1 MKTYKISDQRLR
13 ELVLEFDV
21 RVSFGAIP
29 QTIKMIQHD
38 FISSI
43 PTNDYFTDGEK
54 QALNLYFE
62 SYSTLHSKNL
72 LLFESQVD
80 EAIADWFKSAVKKVK
95 EVFGNVKEYV
105 VKLWGKIKDTFKS
118 VMIKFW
124 DWIKGK
130 VKELKAHFIKKIEKT
145 LFGPK
150 KAPLQKELKQIGESF
165 GWVRGF
171 WMRLKTD
178 PLGTLSFIG
187 DKIKAGIQSK
197 LSSLFGKAEEEEK
210 TAVAENIFNK
220 TLTEGLINTNKL
232 SLILEEEE
240 EDKGNFLTAKGW
252 KNNWIKYVWNIV
264 KILLNPVMGT
274 LGVVGAWA
282 GEKILDGASFLI
294 SKLGGPGP
302 YKFHIL
308 PELVMVGSEISG
320 IFKSTE
326 HHFMDLL
333 KPYIEIIP
341 GLETILHFW
350 HFGHKLLLGYAI
362 FESINGA
369 YNEIR
374 GTINQVSGSKDK
386 VEKKVASNYSNL
398 NLSMKESL
406 SPELQR
412 MQQLSGLN

>member
-13 ELVLEFDV
+13 ELVLEFDM

-43 PTNDYFTDGEK
+43 PTNDYFNDGEK
-54 QALNLYFE
+54 QALTLYFE
-62 SYSTLHSKNL
+62 SYSTLHSKNI
-72 LLFESQVD
+72 LLFESQIN
-80 EAIADWFKSAVKKVK
+80 EGIASWFKSAVKKVK
-95 EVFGNVKEYV
+95 EVFGNIKEYV

-124 DWIKGK
+124 GWIKGK
-130 VKELKAHFIKKIEKT
+130 VKQLSAYVKKKLQDAIN
-145 LFGPK
+145 GPK
-150 KAPLQKELKQIGESF
+150 KAPLQKELKQVGESF
-165 GWVRGF
+165 DWVSS
-171 WMRLKTD
+171 WWSQLKSD
-178 PLGTLSFIG
+178 AVKTLAFIG
-187 DKIKAGIQSK
+187 DKIKAGITSK
-197 LSSLFGKAEEEEK
+197 LSNLFGKAEEEEK

-232 SLILEEEE
+232 SLILEEEG

-252 KNNWIKYVWNIV
+252 KNNWKKYVWNIV
-264 KILLNPVMGT
+264 KILLNPIMGT
-274 LGVVGAWA
+274 LGVVGSWA
-282 GEKILDGASFLI
+282 GEKLLDGASLLI

-320 IFKSTE
+320 LFNSTE

-333 KPYIEIIP
+333 KPYIEMIP
-341 GLETILHFW
+341 GLETIIHFW
-350 HFGHKLLLGYAI
+350 HFGHKILLGYAI
-362 FESINGA
+362 FETIHAA
-369 YNEIR
+369 YNEIK
-374 GTINQVSGSKDK
+374 GTINQTPGLEDK
-386 VEKKVASNYSNL
+386 IEKKIDSL
-398 NLSMKESL
+398 KESL
-406 SPELQR
+406 SPEFQR

>member
-62 SYSTLHSKNL
+62 SYSTLHSKNI
-72 LLFESQVD
+72 LLFESQIN
-80 EAIADWFKSAVKKVK
+80 EGIASWFKSAVKKVK
-95 EVFGNVKEYV
+95 EVFGNIKEYV

-124 DWIKGK
+124 GWIKGK
-130 VKELKAHFIKKIEKT
+130 VKQLSAYVKKKLQDAIN
-145 LFGPK
+145 GPK
-150 KAPLQKELKQIGESF
+150 KAPLQKELKQVGESF
-165 GWVRGF
+165 DWVSS
-171 WMRLKTD
+171 WWSQLKSD
-178 PLGTLSFIG
+178 AVKTLAFIG
-187 DKIKAGIQSK
+187 DKIKAGITSK
-197 LSSLFGKAEEEEK
+197 LSNLFGKAEEEEK

-220 TLTEGLINTNKL
+220 TLTEGLVNTNKL
-232 SLILEEEE
+232 SLILEEEG

-252 KNNWIKYVWNIV
+252 KNNWKKYVWNIV
-264 KILLNPVMGT
+264 KILLNPIMGT
-274 LGVVGAWA
+274 LGVVGSWA
-282 GEKILDGASFLI
+282 GEKLLDGASLLI

-320 IFKSTE
+320 LFNSTE

-333 KPYIEIIP
+333 KPYIEMIP
-341 GLETILHFW
+341 GLETIIHFW
-350 HFGHKLLLGYAI
+350 HFGHKILLGYAI
-362 FESINGA
+362 FETIHAA
-369 YNEIR
+369 YNEIK
-374 GTINQVSGSKDK
+374 GTINQTPGLEDK
-386 VEKKVASNYSNL
+386 IEKKIDSL
-398 NLSMKESL
+398 KESL
-406 SPELQR
+406 SPEFQR
-412 MQQLSGLN
+412 IQQLSGLN

>member
-13 ELVLEFDV
+13 ELVLEFDM

-62 SYSTLHSKNL
+62 SYSTLHSKNI
-72 LLFESQVD
+72 LLFESQIN
-80 EAIADWFKSAVKKVK
+80 EGIASWFKSAVKKVK
-95 EVFGNVKEYV
+95 EVFGNIKEYV

-124 DWIKGK
+124 GWIKGK
-130 VKELKAHFIKKIEKT
+130 VKQLSAYVKKKLQDAIN
-145 LFGPK
+145 GPK
-150 KAPLQKELKQIGESF
+150 KAPLQKELKQVGESF
-165 GWVRGF
+165 DWVSS
-171 WMRLKTD
+171 WWSQLKSD
-178 PLGTLSFIG
+178 AVKTLAFIG
-187 DKIKAGIQSK
+187 DKIKAGITSK
-197 LSSLFGKAEEEEK
+197 LSNLFGKAEEEEK

-232 SLILEEEE
+232 SLILEEEG

-252 KNNWIKYVWNIV
+252 KNNWKKYVWNIV
-264 KILLNPVMGT
+264 KILLNPIMGT
-274 LGVVGAWA
+274 LGVVGSWA
-282 GEKILDGASFLI
+282 GEKLLDGASLLI

-320 IFKSTE
+320 LFNSTE

-333 KPYIEIIP
+333 KPYIEMIP
-341 GLETILHFW
+341 GLETIIHFW
-350 HFGHKLLLGYAI
+350 HFGHKILLGYAI
-362 FESINGA
+362 FETIHAA
-369 YNEIR
+369 YNEIK
-374 GTINQVSGSKDK
+374 GTINQTPGLEDK
-386 VEKKVASNYSNL
+386 IEKKIDSL
-398 NLSMKESL
+398 KESL
-406 SPELQR
+406 SPEFQR
-412 MQQLSGLN
+412 IQQLSGLN

>member
-62 SYSTLHSKNL
+62 SYSTLHSKNI
-72 LLFESQVD
+72 LLFESQIN
-80 EAIADWFKSAVKKVK
+80 EGIASWFKSAVKKVK
-95 EVFGNVKEYV
+95 EVFGNIKEYV

-124 DWIKGK
+124 GWIKGK
-130 VKELKAHFIKKIEKT
+130 VKQLSAYVKKKLQDAIN
-145 LFGPK
+145 GPK
-150 KAPLQKELKQIGESF
+150 KAPLQKELKQVGESF
-165 GWVRGF
+165 DWVSS
-171 WMRLKTD
+171 WWSQLKSD
-178 PLGTLSFIG
+178 AVKTLAFIG
-187 DKIKAGIQSK
+187 DKIKAGITSK
-197 LSSLFGKAEEEEK
+197 LSNLFGKAEEEEK

-232 SLILEEEE
+232 SLILEEEG

-252 KNNWIKYVWNIV
+252 KNNWKKYVWNIV
-264 KILLNPVMGT
+264 KILLNPIMGT
-274 LGVVGAWA
+274 LGVVGSWA
-282 GEKILDGASFLI
+282 GEKLLDGASLLI

-320 IFKSTE
+320 LFNSTE

-333 KPYIEIIP
+333 KPYIEMIP
-341 GLETILHFW
+341 GLETIIHFW
-350 HFGHKLLLGYAI
+350 HFGHKILLGYAI
-362 FESINGA
+362 FETIHAA
-369 YNEIR
+369 YNEIK
-374 GTINQVSGSKDK
+374 GTINQTPGLEDK
-386 VEKKVASNYSNL
+386 IEKKIDSL
-398 NLSMKESL
+398 KESL
-406 SPELQR
+406 SPEFQR

>member
-13 ELVLEFDV
+13 ELVLEFDM

-62 SYSTLHSKNL
+62 SYSTLHSKNI
-72 LLFESQVD
+72 LLFESQIN
-80 EAIADWFKSAVKKVK
+80 EGIASWFKSAVKKVK
-95 EVFGNVKEYV
+95 EVFGNIKEYV

-124 DWIKGK
+124 GWIKGK
-130 VKELKAHFIKKIEKT
+130 VKQLSAYVKKKLQDAIN
-145 LFGPK
+145 GPK
-150 KAPLQKELKQIGESF
+150 KAPLQKELKQVGESF
-165 GWVRGF
+165 DWVSS
-171 WMRLKTD
+171 WWSQLKSD
-178 PLGTLSFIG
+178 AVKTLAFIG
-187 DKIKAGIQSK
+187 DKIKAGITSK
-197 LSSLFGKAEEEEK
+197 LSNLFGKAEEEEK

-232 SLILEEEE
+232 SLILEEEG

-252 KNNWIKYVWNIV
+252 KNNWKKYVWNIV
-264 KILLNPVMGT
+264 KILLNPIMGT
-274 LGVVGAWA
+274 LGVVGSWA
-282 GEKILDGASFLI
+282 GEKLLDGASLLI

-320 IFKSTE
+320 LFNSTE

-333 KPYIEIIP
+333 KPYIEMIP
-341 GLETILHFW
+341 GLETIIHFW
-350 HFGHKLLLGYAI
+350 HFGHKILLGYAI
-362 FESINGA
+362 FETIHAA
-369 YNEIR
+369 YNEIK
-374 GTINQVSGSKDK
+374 GTINQTPGLEDK
-386 VEKKVASNYSNL
+386 IEKKIDSL
-398 NLSMKESL
+398 KESL
-406 SPELQR
+406 SPEFQR